1 MEKKPY
7 HHGNLEESLIEAG
20 IILLDKV
27 GLEQFS
33 LRKVAIACGVSHAA
47 PYKHF
52 NSKQDLL
59 DAMKK
64 YVEKQF
70 SAALKESLEYYKN
83 DPDRIIY
90 FGQAYLKFFIKNPH
104 YFRFFITH
112 TGLEIDL
119 SDLQQNSNYEPFELF
134 KKTAIEEF
142 TFRKIPV
149 ALYKQ
154 LMIAMWAMVHG
165 VTSLATMEGVIYD
178 NNWVDLLGKIL
189 KENQTLEG

>member
-90 FGQAYLKFFIKNPH
+90 FGQAYLKFFIKNPQ

-112 TGLEIDL
+112 TGLEID
-119 SDLQQNSNYEPFELF
+119 
-134 KKTAIEEF
+134 
-142 TFRKIPV
+142 
-149 ALYKQ
+149 
-154 LMIAMWAMVHG
+154 
-165 VTSLATMEGVIYD
+165 
-178 NNWVDLLGKIL
+178 
-189 KENQTLEG
+189 